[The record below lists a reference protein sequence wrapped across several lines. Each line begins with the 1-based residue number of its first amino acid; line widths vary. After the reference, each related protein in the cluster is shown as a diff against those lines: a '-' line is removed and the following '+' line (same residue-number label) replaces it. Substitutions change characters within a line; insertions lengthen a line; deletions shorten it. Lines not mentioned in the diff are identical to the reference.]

1 MADWKLTIRD
11 GSDVSRLKFDDL
23 EAALEE
29 ARTRIEQIC
38 ARPQLETVKAIR
50 DYEPEK
56 LVKARIEISGRG
68 FISPPTAGVD
78 VRGDN
83 SLAGYSGGVSRKP
96 LKGRT
101 AAQVV
106 EAMRETLSR

>member
-1 MADWKLTIRD
+1 MADWKLTVRN

-23 EAALEE
+23 GAALDE
-29 ARTRIEQIC
+29 ARTRIEQITDHPPL
-38 ARPQLETVKAIR
+38 RTVKAIR

-56 LVKARIEISGRG
+56 QVKARIEISGKG
-68 FISPPTAGVD
+68 FFSPPTAGVD

-83 SLAGYSGGVSRKP
+83 SLVGYAGGVSRQP
-96 LKGRT
+96 IEGQT

-106 EAMRETLSR
+106 EAMRETLSG